1 MSSDIVSPF
10 LFVTSVCVVIL
21 RYYEGFAS
29 TCISHALL
37 FSNFRGR
44 ASIEPNF
51 HDLYLKFLDKIN
63 SKALNK
69 EIVQATYEN
78 CKVCCHSLGWFCI

>member
-1 MSSDIVSPF
+1 MVYACIGCSIWGIYNHLYADIIVYKH
-10 LFVTSVCVVIL
+10 LD
-21 RYYEGFAS
+21 
-29 TCISHALL
+29 
-37 FSNFRGR
+37 R

-63 SKALNK
+63 SKPLIR

-78 CKVCCHSLGWFCI
+78 CKVWAIFFLNAVNYLN

>member
-1 MSSDIVSPF
+1 MSYGIVP
-10 LFVTSVCVVIL
+10 TS
-21 RYYEGFAS
+21 
-29 TCISHALL
+29 
-37 FSNFRGR
+37 NR

-51 HDLYLKFLDKIN
+51 HDLYLKFLDKVN

-78 CKVCCHSLGWFCI
+78 CKVFVYYYLNNTFRFIYQNGEIIFAFAYSLGSIRIRAY

>member
-1 MSSDIVSPF
+1 MQSILPTRLTDQQSITDLLTHLKHGIGSNLHDF
-10 LFVTSVCVVIL
+10 YNLYKMILFD
-21 RYYEGFAS
+21 
-29 TCISHALL
+29 
-37 FSNFRGR
+37 R

-51 HDLYLKFLDKIN
+51 HDLYLKFLDKVN

-78 CKVCCHSLGWFCI
+78 CKV